1 MKCFALT
8 IFLFSS
14 LISFA
19 QLKELTLKDA
29 VMLQG
34 RSLAP
39 ERITN
44 FQWIANTSNYSFL
57 SN

>member
-1 MKCFALT
+1 MKRILLP
-8 IFLFSS
+8 LFIISS
-14 LISFA
+14 FISFA
-19 QLKELTLKDA
+19 QLKDLTLKDA

-44 FQWIANTSNYSFL
+44 FQWIL
-57 SN
+57 I